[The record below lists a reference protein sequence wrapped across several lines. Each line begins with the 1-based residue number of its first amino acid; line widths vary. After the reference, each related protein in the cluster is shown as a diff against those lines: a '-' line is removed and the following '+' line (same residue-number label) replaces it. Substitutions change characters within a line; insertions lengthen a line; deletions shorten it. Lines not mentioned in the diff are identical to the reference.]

1 MGGRLFSLDEATKSV
16 EKFHYDEST
25 GNFTITTTQEVSG
38 LMDLNHAERMN
49 GVDRKAFQRKIASVP
64 ENIYWYWQT
73 KWRNEGRSGAEIKE
87 LWMKFFNDSDHK
99 DFKTID
105 GRV

>member
-1 MGGRLFSLDEATKSV
+1 MGGRIFSLDAATKSV

-25 GNFTITTTQEVSG
+25 GQFTITDRQEVTDIV
-38 LMDLNHAERMN
+38 DLNHARRDQSI
-49 GVDRKAFQRKIASVP
+49 DRKAFKRHVGAVP

-73 KWRNEGRSGAEIKE
+73 KWRNEGRSRAEIMEMWK
-87 LWMKFFNDSDHK
+87 KFLNDPDHK

-105 GRV
+105 GRI